1 MARLDRAFN
10 VEEMRLLAK
19 GKLPKFIFDY
29 LDGGADDEWVLKNNR
44 RAFEDYKLLT
54 QVLQD
59 VSEVDLSTRILGL
72 ETDAPFVLSSTG
84 ASRFFHPEGEVAVA
98 RAAAAENVLYG
109 IAASAMS
116 SIEEVATAAP
126 GPRFFQVYVF
136 RDRGLNSEFVQRS
149 KAGGY
154 QAMYLTVDS
163 VVAGNRERD
172 LRNQLSIP
180 PKITPQTIWQ
190 AGTRPKWVM
199 DYLLNSPWSFPN
211 VESVLDEKT
220 KADFASVAEWFG
232 SQLDRTFTWD
242 DAAELIA
249 EWDGPFVI
257 KGITRPEDAIRAAE
271 IGATGIVVSN
281 HGGRQLD
288 RLPSALD
295 LLPAIVDAVG
305 DNLEVFIDSGF
316 RRGTDII
323 TALALGAKAVS
334 IGRPYLYGLAAGGEQ
349 GVSRVVQ
356 LLKAEIARDMTMM
369 GVTRIDQITEDL
381 LFKRSG
387 SKLG

>member
-1 MARLDRAFN
+1 
-10 VEEMRLLAK
+10 
-19 GKLPKFIFDY
+19 
-29 LDGGADDEWVLKNNR
+29 
-44 RAFEDYKLLT
+44 
-54 QVLQD
+54 
-59 VSEVDLSTRILGL
+59 
-72 ETDAPFVLSSTG
+72 
-84 ASRFFHPEGEVAVA
+84 
-98 RAAAAENVLYG
+98 
-109 IAASAMS
+109 
-116 SIEEVATAAP
+116 
-126 GPRFFQVYVF
+126 
-136 RDRGLNSEFVQRS
+136 
-149 KAGGY
+149 
-154 QAMYLTVDS
+154 
-163 VVAGNRERD
+163 
-172 LRNQLSIP
+172 
-180 PKITPQTIWQ
+180 
-190 AGTRPKWVM
+190 M